1 MTALL
6 LDTHVV
12 LWWRLD
18 SPRLKRGARDAIATA
33 DLVWVSAASGWE
45 VAIKQALGKIRLV
58 DSFASMVESS
68 EFGELPVTL
77 RHADHLATLAPH
89 HSDPFDRM
97 LVAQAQVEGA
107 TLVTHDRAF
116 EPYGIPIVWT

>member
-1 MTALL
+1 MKLL

-18 SPRLKRGARDAIATA
+18 SPRLQRGARDAIATA
-33 DLVWVSAASGWE
+33 DLVWVSAVSGWE
-45 VAIKQALGKIRLV
+45 VAIKQGLGKLRLAHP
-58 DSFASMVESS
+58 FASMVEAS

-77 RHADHLATLAPH
+77 RHAEQLATLAPH
-89 HSDPFDRM
+89 HTDPFDRM

-107 TLVTHDRAF
+107 TLVTHDRRLR
-116 EPYGIPIVWT
+116 PYGIPILWA